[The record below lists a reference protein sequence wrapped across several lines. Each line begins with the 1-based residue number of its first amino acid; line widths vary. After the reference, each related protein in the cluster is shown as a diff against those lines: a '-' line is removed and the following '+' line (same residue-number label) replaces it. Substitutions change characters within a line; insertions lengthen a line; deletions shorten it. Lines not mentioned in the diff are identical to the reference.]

1 VTGDGGAPLRL
12 SRVPSTKVGLLI
24 RRLARDAHPAGLRI

>member
-1 VTGDGGAPLRL
+1 VTGDAGTPLRL

-24 RRLARDAHPAGLRI
+24 RRPARDAHPAGLQI